1 MDGPAIQ
8 CVRILTSTQARKS
21 SHMLLSNPFLRQ
33 WAKGVTVALL
43 AFGGLG
49 TVSAL
54 WNNPLFMRMT
64 PAGGW
69 EIALLGALSML
80 FGLYVVM
87 RRPACADRTAGVGGV
102 LGFLGIACP
111 VCNKILLLLFGGEL
125 LLTYFE
131 PIRLYV
137 AAAGTAIV
145 AIAVILEWRRG
156 LLLTDAPHQMARR
169 ASRETI

>member
-1 MDGPAIQ
+1 M
-8 CVRILTSTQARKS
+8 RLLTSTQARKS
-21 SHMLLSNPFLRQ
+21 SLMFLSNPYLRQ
-33 WAKGVTVALL
+33 WAKGVAVAFL

-69 EIALLGALSML
+69 EIVLLGALSML
-80 FGLYVVM
+80 FGLYVAI

-131 PIRLYV
+131 PVRVHV
-137 AAAGTAIV
+137 AAVGTVILAV
-145 AIAVILEWRRG
+145 AVVLEWRRG
-156 LLLTDAPHQMARR
+156 LSITGVPEPIAPPAR
-169 ASRETI
+169 S

>member
-1 MDGPAIQ
+1 MI
-8 CVRILTSTQARKS
+8 
-21 SHMLLSNPFLRQ
+21 LSNGSRRR
-33 WAKGVTVALL
+33 WAKGAAVALL

-69 EIALLGALSML
+69 EIGLLGALSML
-80 FGLYVVM
+80 FGLYVAI

-131 PIRLYV
+131 PVRLYV
-137 AAAGTAIV
+137 AAAGTAILAV
-145 AIAVILEWRRG
+145 AIVIEGRRG
-156 LLLTDAPHQMARR
+156 LALTGPSRQIAQSAPHSGTQV
-169 ASRETI
+169 

>member
-1 MDGPAIQ
+1 
-8 CVRILTSTQARKS
+8 
-21 SHMLLSNPFLRQ
+21 
-33 WAKGVTVALL
+33 VALL

-69 EIALLGALSML
+69 EIGLLGALSML
-80 FGLYVVM
+80 FGLYVAI

-102 LGFLGIACP
+102 LGFLGVACP

-131 PIRLYV
+131 PVRLYV
-137 AAAGTAIV
+137 AVAGTAILAV
-145 AIAVILEWRRG
+145 AVMREWHRG
-156 LLLTDAPHQMARR
+156 LSFTDAPDQMARQV
-169 ASRETI
+169 SRETI